1 MTGQRTSGP
10 SAVLVVG
17 VGNLARGDDAAGLLV
32 AHRIRQREPRIAVV
46 EASDAADCLEALR
59 RGSRVVVVDAMRTG
73 APVGTVR
80 RFDVRE
86 EPLPASFSPGSTHA
100 LGLATAVELAR
111 TLGALPRRAVVYG
124 IEGARFELGAA
135 ASPEVLATVD
145 SVVEAVVAE
154 WESAAESAEAET
166 CTS

>member
-1 MTGQRTSGP
+1 MTRPHTSGP

-32 AHRIRQREPRIAVV
+32 ARRIRLREPRIEVV
-46 EASDAADCLEALR
+46 EVPNATDCLDALR
-59 RGSRVVVVDAMRTG
+59 RGERVIVVDAMRTG
-73 APVGTVR
+73 APAGTVR
-80 RFDVRE
+80 RFDLQD

-111 TLGALPRRAVVYG
+111 ALGTLPRRVVVYG

-135 ASPEVLATVD
+135 PSPEVLAAVD
-145 SVVEAVVAE
+145 RVAEAVVAE
-154 WESAAESAEAET
+154 WKSAAESEKAET